1 MLFGAAM
8 RRHDVCPFGLR
19 GGGSG
24 CSARRAGGAGA
35 VDGVEEDLG
44 AGGHVADL
52 DGTLEEGGVAAG
64 GASGAA
70 GAEVGVVREALGARL
85 VGHGGARPVQ
95 LEGLDEGVAGAE
107 EVVQDG
113 GAGRGAHERSSR
125 ASKRSSWT
133 GVCAG
138 ASGVRSGSG
147 TGAVS
152 GSVSGV

>member
-8 RRHDVCPFGLR
+8 RRHVVRPFGLR
-19 GGGSG
+19 GESG
-24 CSARRAGGAGA
+24 CSARRLGGAGA

-44 AGGHVADL
+44 AGGHVSDL
-52 DGTLEEGGVAAG
+52 DGALQEGRVAAG
-64 GASGAA
+64 GAG
-70 GAEVGVVREALGARL
+70 GAERAAVGVGSEALRAGL
-85 VGHGGARPVQ
+85 VGRGGGRAVQ

-113 GAGRGAHERSSR
+113 GAGRGAHERASR
-125 ASKRSSWT
+125 TSKRSSWT

-138 ASGVRSGSG
+138 ASGVRSG

-152 GSVSGV
+152 GSGSGA